1 MNSYVSARRAW
12 LVYLDEWK
20 AGPPAGL
27 SSKLA

>member
-1 MNSYVSARRAW
+1 MNSYVSTRRAW